1 MGIAR
6 SCMDINRQ
14 YQSQAKITEWNR
26 ILLSCGAAAGVAAG
40 FDAPVAGVFF
50 ALEVMQSAFQ
60 GVTEENRKKGKL
72 ILSSDG
78 LFTQTFTITPVLL
91 SSVLSALCARSLLG
105 QHLVFQLPA
114 TFSLPNPLIELP
126 MYMLLG
132 FVSGCV
138 AFVFSQMAKL
148 SQSVFNGSFGSSGFR
163 SIMKSL
169 PPMVKPVLGG
179 LFCGV
184 VGLAF
189 PQILFFG
196 YETLNTIMANK
207 VMPTSLLLSLL
218 VVKSISTAVSAGSGL
233 VGGTFAPALFLG
245 AMTGASFHNI
255 VSKLYEGAA
264 SVLMMVGLG
273 ESGLGPTLI
282 LADLPCYAM
291 VGAAS
296 VLAALFRAPLT
307 ASLLLF
313 ELSRDYDTI
322 LPLIVSAGIGSV
334 VGDLLEDKFEQ
345 VKSRRR
351 DQDSASWGDL
361 STKNAERMMDG
372 DAKKDEDE

>member
-1 MGIAR
+1 
-6 SCMDINRQ
+6 
-14 YQSQAKITEWNR
+14 
-26 ILLSCGAAAGVAAG
+26 
-40 FDAPVAGVFF
+40 
-50 ALEVMQSAFQ
+50 
-60 GVTEENRKKGKL
+60 
-72 ILSSDG
+72 
-78 LFTQTFTITPVLL
+78 
-91 SSVLSALCARSLLG
+91 
-105 QHLVFQLPA
+105 
-114 TFSLPNPLIELP
+114 
-126 MYMLLG
+126 
-132 FVSGCV
+132 
-138 AFVFSQMAKL
+138 
-148 SQSVFNGSFGSSGFR
+148 
-163 SIMKSL
+163 MKSM

>member
-1 MGIAR
+1 
-6 SCMDINRQ
+6 
-14 YQSQAKITEWNR
+14 
-26 ILLSCGAAAGVAAG
+26 
-40 FDAPVAGVFF
+40 
-50 ALEVMQSAFQ
+50 MQSAFQ
-60 GVTEENRKKGKL
+60 GVNEENRQKGKS
-72 ILSSDG
+72 IFSSDG
-78 LFTQTFTITPVLL
+78 LFTQTSTITPVLL

-105 QHLVFQLPA
+105 QHLVFQLPE

-138 AFVFSQMAKL
+138 AFLFSQAAKF
-148 SQSVFNGSFGSSGFR
+148 SQNFFSGSVGSSGFR
-163 SIMKSL
+163 KIMKTL
-169 PPMVKPVLGG
+169 PPLVKPLLGG

-184 VGLAF
+184 VGLVF

-207 VMPTSLLLSLL
+207 FMPTSLLLSLL
-218 VVKSISTAVSAGSGL
+218 FVKSISTAVSAGSGL

-255 VSKLYEGAA
+255 MNSLYLGAA
-264 SVLMMVGLG
+264 GLLAAVGLDNI
-273 ESGLGPTLI
+273 LGPTLL

-313 ELSRDYDTI
+313 ELSRDYDVI

-361 STKNAERMMDG
+361 STKIVERMVSG
-372 DAKKDEDE
+372 ETTEEDRVQPQSK